1 MWVSFVSRDDA
12 RLSALVVLVAAF
24 AALMCLLAPL
34 AFAGPAEESYIVVLK
49 DDVAHPANLAH
60 RHEANRGAEITHI
73 YGVAIKGYSAE
84 LTSRQLKAIKK
95 DPNVDYVESDGVIRP
110 KGQTVGTQLKRVY
123 ANLSKLHIDQNDVP
137 ADRVNADIAILDTG
151 VYQHPDLNVVHRV
164 ICVEGGGGCV
174 PGLPNDDGS
183 GHGTHVAGDAAAI
196 DNGIG
201 MVGTAPGARIWSVKV
216 VHRMGYAGADLVG
229 TKLSE
234 PYDPAVDLKEGN
246 AQMSDAIAG
255 INYVTAHSS
264 EIEVANMSFACATS
278 QWGCAHTALQ
288 EAIATSVNNG
298 VVWVAAAG
306 HNGDAVT
313 GIEQVG
319 IKTRYYPALLSD
331 VITVSAMADY
341 DGLPG
346 SLSNSNNCSLEKGT
360 QVDDRLMG
368 VGKPSA
374 NTDFYPEG
382 SNFGPEVDMT
392 APGSCV
398 FSTWSP
404 YPLNNQYDIP
414 YQAEYGF
421 MYGSSV
427 ASALVAGAAADIA
440 AGFNPNSR
448 ADVEK
453 IKNMLTSSGNYNW
466 EDLRTVPFPDD
477 PPTPSDGIKEP
488 LLDMSNLV
496 GGPPSATTNP
506 ATEVGTG
513 SVKLN
518 GWVNPN
524 GIVTNYFFQYGY
536 AAGNYFNSIP
546 VPAGNLGS
554 GTSAIAVWN
563 NLTGLQPSTTYH
575 YRVVAANF
583 FGTSYGA
590 DQAFTTFPH
599 LPVVSTGPASEVGL
613 ASVRLGGTVNPE
625 GGATTYE
632 FQYGKTTSY
641 GQSAKGAAS
650 LVGGT
655 DPVWVSNVITGLRA
669 GTTYHYRLAATNSV
683 GTVNGADQTFTTVEP
698 REGDLDGN
706 GKADLAAC
714 NEGEYTAAL
723 SNGTYLQSSTS
734 WSNWACSPL
743 AVLGDFSGDGRTDLI
758 GPAANNTWAVGTS
771 SGQGFNGAGSQTW
784 LTGWGTSPA
793 WDDAADLNG
802 DNADDFVSCL
812 SGAYSVALSD
822 GLKLNGAGV
831 WSNWACSPL
840 AKLGDFTGD
849 GKADLVG
856 PAGGT
861 SWAVGVSNGSTGF
874 NAPGTQN
881 WTSSLT
887 NAPTWD
893 GVGDV
898 NGDGKDDLIT
908 CLNSEFKVSITNSTG
923 TALAAPTTWSTWG
936 CGPRA
941 QIKDLNG
948 DEKDDLLVPGAK
960 GTWAGGISNG
970 SSFNGPGTQN
980 WFWGISNAPAWQGAA
995 DLDANGR
1002 ADLATCNE
1010 GEYTA
1015 GLSNGAYLQSSRS
1028 WSAWACSPL
1037 AVLGD
1042 FSGDGKADLIGP
1054 GASNTWAVGVSNGQ
1068 SFTGSGSQ
1076 TWLSGWGTNAT
1087 WDGAADLSGD
1097 NRDDFVSCL
1106 SGAYSVALS
1115 DGTKLN
1121 GAGVWSNWA
1130 CSPLAVLGD
1139 FSGDGRADLAGPAGG
1154 TSWAVGVSN
1163 GTSFNGAGTQNWTTS
1178 LTNAPTW
1185 DGAGDVNGDKKEDLI
1200 TCLNNEYK
1208 VSLSSGT
1215 ALGSPVTWS
1224 TWSCS
1229 SRARVEDFNGDGKA
1243 DLIVPG
1249 AKGTW
1254 AVGLSSGSGF
1264 NASGSQGW
1272 LWLLGTAPAWVG

>member
-1 MWVSFVSRDDA
+1 MQVSSRLGRGSWSWA
-12 RLSALVVLVAAF
+12 VALLGVALAVLVASAPTAL
-24 AALMCLLAPL
+24 AAPHAR
-34 AFAGPAEESYIVVLK
+34 SYIVVLK
-49 DDVAHPANLAH
+49 DGVAHPANVAH
-60 RHEANRGAEITHI
+60 RHEDNRGAEVSHI

-84 LTSRQLKAIKK
+84 LTPNELKAIRK
-95 DPNVDYVESDGVIRP
+95 DPNVEYVESDDVIRP
-110 KGQTVGTQLKRVY
+110 YGQAVGTQLKRVY
-123 ANLSKLHIDQNDVP
+123 ADLSKLHIDQNDVP
-137 ADRVNADIAILDTG
+137 GDRVNADIAILDTG
-151 VYQHPDLNVVHRV
+151 VYEHPDLNVVSRV
-164 ICVEGGGGCV
+164 DCVGGGGCI
-174 PGLPNDDGS
+174 PGGQDNS

-216 VHRMGYAGADLVG
+216 VSRMSYGGADQVG
-229 TKLSE
+229 TALSE
-234 PYDPAVDLKEGN
+234 PPDPAVNLNLGN

-255 INYVTAHSS
+255 IDWVTAHSS
-264 EIEVANMSFACATS
+264 EIEVANMSFACATED
-278 QWGCAHTALQ
+278 WGCARIALK
-288 EAIATSVNNG
+288 EAIATSVDNG

-306 HNGDAVT
+306 HDGDAVT

-319 IKTRYYPALLSD
+319 VKVRYYPALLSD

-346 SLSNSNNCSLEKGT
+346 SLSNSNGCPLEKGT

-368 VGKPSA
+368 PGKPSA
-374 NTDFYPEG
+374 DTEFSPRG
-382 SNFGPEVDMT
+382 SNFGPEVDIT

-404 YPLNNQYDIP
+404 YPLSNRYDIP
-414 YQAEYGF
+414 YKAEYGF

-427 ASALVAGAAADIA
+427 ASALVAGAAADLTA
-440 AGFNPNSR
+440 EFNPNSR
-448 ADVEK
+448 ADVES
-453 IKNMLTSSGNYNW
+453 IKTALTSAGNYNW
-466 EDLRTVPFPDD
+466 QDLISAVPPAGPFYSPD
-477 PPTPSDGIKEP
+477 GVKEP

-496 GGPPSATTNP
+496 ARRPPSASTSP

-518 GWVNPN
+518 GWVSPN
-524 GIVTNYFFQYGY
+524 GLATNYFFQYGTSTTY
-536 AAGNYFNSIP
+536 SNSIP

-554 GTSAIAVWN
+554 GTSPMVVWN
-563 NLTGLQPSTTYH
+563 NLGGLAPSTTYH
-575 YRVVAANF
+575 YRVVAANSL
-583 FGTSYGA
+583 GTSYGV
-590 DQAFTTFPH
+590 DQTFTTFPH
-599 LPVVSTGPASEVGL
+599 LPDVTTGPANEVGL
-613 ASVRLGGTVNPE
+613 ATARLNGTINPE
-625 GGATTYE
+625 GGTTTYE
-632 FQYGKTTSY
+632 FQYGKTTAY

-655 DPVWVSNVITGLRA
+655 DPVWVSNVLTGLRA

-683 GTVNGADQTFTTVEP
+683 GTVNGADQTFTTLKP
-698 REGDLDGN
+698 TAGDLDGN
-706 GKADLAAC
+706 RKADLATC

-734 WSNWACSPL
+734 WSSWACSPL
-743 AVLGDFSGDGRTDLI
+743 AVLGDFSGDGRTDLL
-758 GPAANNTWAVGTS
+758 GPGANNTWAVGTS
-771 SGQGFNGAGSQTW
+771 SVSSFNGAGSQTW
-784 LTGWGTSPA
+784 LTGWGTNA
-793 WDDAADLNG
+793 TWDAAADVNG
-802 DNADDFVSCL
+802 DKADDFVSCL

-822 GLKLNGAGV
+822 GLQLNGAGV

-874 NAPGTQN
+874 NGPGTQN
-881 WTSSLT
+881 WTSVLT

-908 CLNSEFKVSITNSTG
+908 CLNNEYKVSITNSTG
-923 TALAAPTTWSTWG
+923 TALAGPTTWSTWG

-948 DEKDDLLVPGAK
+948 DEKDDLIVPGAK
-960 GTWAGGISNG
+960 GTWAVGISNG

-980 WFWGISNAPAWQGAA
+980 WLWGISNAPSWQGAG
-995 DLDANGR
+995 DLTGDGK

-1010 GEYTA
+1010 NEYTA
-1015 GLSNGAYLQSSRS
+1015 ALSNGTYLQSSTS
-1028 WSAWACSPL
+1028 WSSWACTPL

-1042 FSGDGKADLIGP
+1042 FTGDGKADLAGP
-1054 GASNTWAVGVSNGQ
+1054 AAANTWAVGVSNG
-1068 SFTGSGSQ
+1068 SNF
-1076 TWLSGWGTNAT
+1076 NA
-1087 WDGAADLSGD
+1087 
-1097 NRDDFVSCL
+1097 
-1106 SGAYSVALS
+1106 
-1115 DGTKLN
+1115 
-1121 GAGVWSNWA
+1121 
-1130 CSPLAVLGD
+1130 
-1139 FSGDGRADLAGPAGG
+1139 
-1154 TSWAVGVSN
+1154 
-1163 GTSFNGAGTQNWTTS
+1163 AGTQNWTTS

-1185 DGAGDVNGDKKEDLI
+1185 DGAADVNGGGKDDLVTCLNNEYKASLSSGTAFGAPTTWSTWACGPLARLGDFSGDGKADLVGPAGGTSWAVGVSNGSSFNGAGTQNWTSALTNAPTWDGVGDVNADGKEDLI

-1208 VSLSSGT
+1208 VSISSGT
-1215 ALGSPVTWS
+1215 AFAAPVTWS
-1224 TWSCS
+1224 TWGCS
-1229 SRARVEDFNGDGKA
+1229 SRARIEDFNGDKKA

-1264 NASGSQGW
+1264 NASGSQSW
-1272 LWLLGTAPAWVG
+1272 LWPIGTAPSWVG